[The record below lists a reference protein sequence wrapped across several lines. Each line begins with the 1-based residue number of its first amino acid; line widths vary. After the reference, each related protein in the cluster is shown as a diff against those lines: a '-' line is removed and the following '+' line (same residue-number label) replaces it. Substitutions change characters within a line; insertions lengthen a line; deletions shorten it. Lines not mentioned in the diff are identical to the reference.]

1 MTPALHDAAA
11 ALAGTL
17 AAENAALA
25 AFDLGRAAALLPAKQ
40 AAADA
45 LTALL
50 PATPE
55 AAAGPL
61 AARLRDLLAENRVLL
76 ERAIRVQGRVLR
88 LVAQALPHPPPQ
100 RYGATGAATT
110 GSVAPVIVSAR
121 A

>member
-1 MTPALHDAAA
+1 MRAALHDAAA
-11 ALAGTL
+11 ALADTL

-25 AFDLGRAAALLPAKQ
+25 AFDLRRAAALLPAKQ

-45 LTALL
+45 LAALL
-50 PATPE
+50 SAAPEDATE
-55 AAAGPL
+55 PL

-76 ERAIRVQGRVLR
+76 ERAIRVQGRVLH
-88 LVAQALPHPPPQ
+88 LVAQALPQPPTR
-100 RYGATGAATT
+100 RYGATGAAAS

>member
-1 MTPALHDAAA
+1 MTTALHDAAA
-11 ALAGTL
+11 ALAEAL

-25 AFDLGRAAALLPAKQ
+25 AFDLGRAAAMLPAKQ

-45 LTALL
+45 LAALL

-55 AAAGPL
+55 DAARPL

-88 LVAQALPHPPPQ
+88 LVAQALPQPLPR
-100 RYGATGAATT
+100 RYGATGAAAA
-110 GSVAPVIVSAR
+110 GSVTPVIVSAR